1 MVYPWNDYGPWYDYG
16 GRFSPLKL
24 AVLVALFMPA
34 MWVAFAYGFGLLGA
48 RPLNEAIHQMG
59 LWTIRLIFLALAI
72 TPLRQ
77 ILRWSRLIILRRMI
91 GVAAFAYVLV
101 HFSLYVASEAF
112 DLERVASE
120 IALRVY
126 LTIGFAALLG
136 LAALAATSTDG
147 MVRRLGG
154 RRWQQLHRLV
164 YAIAVLAV
172 IHYCFQSKL
181 VLWGPTI
188 MAGLL
193 FWLLGY
199 RLLLWRFGR
208 HGQLALPWVASL
220 SLLAAILTGLGEA
233 IYFDLAFHAPLLRVL
248 MTNFSLETGLRPAPI
263 VLAIGLGVTI
273 AGALRILAAGR
284 AGPRLPGAAN
294 RTQPQPHSA
303 QPRSTQPHNAAAPQ
317 PAARGRTLSP
327 DRLTAGAA
335 DGADRAAG
343 R

>member
-1 MVYPWNDYGPWYDYG
+1 MVLPWNDYGD
-16 GRFSPLKL
+16 RFSPLKL
-24 AVLVALFMPA
+24 AVFVALFAPA
-34 MWVAFAYGFGLLGA
+34 LWVAFAYGFGLLGA
-48 RPLNEAIHQMG
+48 RPLNEAIHQIG
-59 LWTIRLIFLALAI
+59 LWTIRLIFLALAV

-77 ILRWSRLIILRRMI
+77 ILRWPRLIVVRRMI

-101 HFSLYVASEAF
+101 HFSLYVTSEAF

-120 IALRVY
+120 IALRIY

-154 RRWQQLHRLV
+154 RRWQRLHRLV

-193 FWLLGY
+193 CWLLGY

-208 HGQLALPWVASL
+208 RGRLALRWVAGL
-220 SLLAAILTGLGEA
+220 SVLAAILTGLGEA
-233 IYFDLAFHAPLLRVL
+233 VYFDLAFHAPLLRIL
-248 MTNFSLETGLRPAPI
+248 ATNFSLVTGLRPAPI
-263 VLAIGLGVTI
+263 VLAIGLGVTTV
-273 AGALRILAAGR
+273 GALRTFAASS
-284 AGPRLPGAAN
+284 ADHPPPGAAS
-294 RTQPQPHSA
+294 RTRSQSRSVAPPQ
-303 QPRSTQPHNAAAPQ
+303 AAAP
-317 PAARGRTLSP
+317 GWTLSP
-327 DRLTAGAA
+327 DCLTAGAT
-335 DGADRAAG
+335 DGADRTGG